1 MSPCDMIK
9 TKCKDLILNAKILF
23 KYFNKKLDPAFP
35 DKAPPCR
42 VFCLKAMHTVPV
54 GAFRSRVHIL
64 AGWPPQ
70 GAVTQGAVPGGS
82 KDAPLLP
89 GDPNCSSQSESEF
102 AGVGLLKLCEG
113 LAVPRLLSR
122 PAGSRRG
129 DFLPFGSCP
138 TTLPRPGLLS
148 PACRHVPRLSACSS
162 RVLPRGCPPAPRGV
176 FLAAVCLLL
185 AGPSLCA
192 ETLFLCQ
199 QVAFA
204 VATVGTRALRACR
217 VHSLLTAS
225 PWAARRI
232 RFRQQ
237 TAEDRGDRRG
247 PGFRSR
253 LVYNIVYEAFG

>member
-54 GAFRSRVHIL
+54 GAFSSRVHIL

-70 GAVTQGAVPGGS
+70 GAVPQGAVPSGS

-102 AGVGLLKLCEG
+102 AGVGFLKLCEG
-113 LAVPRLLSR
+113 LAVLRLLSR
-122 PAGSRRG
+122 PAGSHRG

-148 PACRHVPRLSACSS
+148 PACVPPRAAAVRLLLAGPSSWLSACSS
-162 RVLPRGCPPAPRGV
+162 RGLPRGCLPAPCGAFLVCGNSV
-176 FLAAVCLLL
+176 FAPASGLHSGHCRHTSFACL
-185 AGPSLCA
+185 PS
-192 ETLFLCQ
+192 
-199 QVAFA
+199 
-204 VATVGTRALRACR
+204 
-217 VHSLLTAS
+217 SLTADS
-225 PWAARRI
+225 FSVGSSQNPVPAA
-232 RFRQQ
+232 
-237 TAEDRGDRRG
+237 DG
-247 PGFRSR
+247 
-253 LVYNIVYEAFG
+253 